1 MDNQLS
7 LLSGTTLPK
16 GSKGGRFTMLELGTS
31 WLSFSAACL
40 SQVVPLGRGGLGGG
54 EKARVDFV
62 FVAVTGNGLLW
73 FP

>member
-7 LLSGTTLPK
+7 LLSDTTLPK

-40 SQVVPLGRGGLGGG
+40 SQVVPLGGG

>member
-40 SQVVPLGRGGLGGG
+40 SQVVPLGRG